1 MRELRAT
8 GLHTEALRSTNRRV
22 RRALILAAILLTA
35 GGSAAAPL
43 KGPGELVAMSA
54 TTGAVVSGFPRIPS
68 GQVYAVANDGRGGWY
83 VAGSFKTIGGVRCP
97 NLAHVTAGVGQSVD
111 HSWCPRPNGTIR
123 ALLRVGSTLYVGGEF
138 LHRIAGKTREGLA
151 AFDTRSGALTPWNPG
166 LSGLDDAAYDLADD
180 AKGTRV
186 YVEGSFEKLGGARRT
201 NLGAVSATTGRATS
215 FAPNPD
221 EDQHGDSVEAF
232 AVGPHAVYAWGAFS
246 KIGGKASDGQV
257 ALDPATGRQLAGWHP
272 HLNGLAYAAA
282 VHGSQVLVA
291 GPGLVALDGK
301 TGAKRWS
308 ERTGKDFVGA
318 LAISGSRV
326 YASVE
331 SDHFSSVPHRF
342 VGYDLG
348 THRAVWHGKVSFV
361 GFVNAIA
368 ASGPL
373 VVVGGSSSSGG

>member
-1 MRELRAT
+1 M
-8 GLHTEALRSTNRRV
+8 
-22 RRALILAAILLTA
+22 RRAPILAAILLTA

-43 KGPGELVAMSA
+43 KGPGALVAMSA
-54 TTGAVVSGFPRIPS
+54 TSGAVVGGFPRIPS
-68 GQVYAVANDGRGGWY
+68 GQVYAIADDGRGGWY
-83 VAGSFKTIGGVRCP
+83 VAGSFQTIGGVRCP
-97 NLAHVTAGVGQSVD
+97 NLAHIRAGVGQTVG

-151 AFDTRSGALTPWNPG
+151 AFDTKSGALTPWNPG
-166 LSGLDDAAYDLADD
+166 LSGLDDGAYDLAND
-180 AKGTRV
+180 AKGTTV

-201 NLGAVSATTGRATS
+201 NLGAVSTTTGRATS

-232 AVGPHAVYAWGAFS
+232 AVGPRAVYAWGAFS
-246 KIGGKASDGQV
+246 KIRGKASDGQV

-291 GPGLVALDGK
+291 GPGLVALDGR
-301 TGAKRWS
+301 TGARRWS
-308 ERTGKDFVGA
+308 ERTGTDFIGA
-318 LAISGSRV
+318 LAISGNRV

-331 SDHFSSVPHRF
+331 SNHFSSVPHRF

-348 THRAVWHGKVSFV
+348 AHRAVWHGKASFV
-361 GFVNAIA
+361 GEVNAIA
-368 ASGPL
+368 ASGAL
-373 VVVGGSSSSGG
+373 VVVGGSS

>member
-1 MRELRAT
+1 M
-8 GLHTEALRSTNRRV
+8 
-22 RRALILAAILLTA
+22 RRASILAAILLTA

-43 KGPGELVAMSA
+43 KGPGALVATSA
-54 TTGAVVSGFPRIPS
+54 TTGAVVGGFPRVPS
-68 GQVYAVANDGRGGWY
+68 GQVYTIVDDGRGGWY
-83 VAGSFKTIGGVRCP
+83 VAGSFQTIGGVRCP
-97 NLAHVTAGVGQSVD
+97 NLAHVAAGVGHPVD

-123 ALLRVGSTLYVGGEF
+123 ALLRVGSRLYVGGEF
-138 LHRIAGKTREGLA
+138 LHRIAGKAREGLA
-151 AFDTRSGALTPWNPG
+151 AFDTKTGALTSWNPG

-180 AKGTRV
+180 AKGTTV
-186 YVEGSFEKLGGARRT
+186 FVDGSFDKLGGARRT
-201 NLGAVSATTGRATS
+201 NFGAVSTTTGRATS

-221 EDQHGDSVEAF
+221 EDQHGDSVVAF

-246 KIGGKASDGQV
+246 KIHGKASDGQA

-272 HLNGLAYAAA
+272 QLNGLAYAAA

-308 ERTGKDFVGA
+308 EPTGKDFVGA
-318 LAISGSRV
+318 LAISGNRV

-331 SDHFSSVPHRF
+331 SYHFSAVPHRF

-348 THRAVWHGKVSFV
+348 SHRVVWHGKASFV
-361 GFVNAIA
+361 GLVNAIA
-368 ASGPL
+368 ASDAL
-373 VVVGGSSSSGG
+373 VVVGGSH

>member
-1 MRELRAT
+1 M
-8 GLHTEALRSTNRRV
+8 
-22 RRALILAAILLTA
+22 RRALVLAAILLTA

-43 KGPGELVAMSA
+43 KGPGALVAMSA
-54 TTGAVVSGFPRIPS
+54 TTGAVVGGFPRIP
-68 GQVYAVANDGRGGWY
+68 GGRVYAIADDGRGGWY
-83 VAGSFKTIGGVRCP
+83 VGGSFKTIGGVRCP
-97 NLAHVTAGVGQSVD
+97 NLAHVTAGLTVER
-111 HSWCPRPNGTIR
+111 SWCPRPNGTIR

-138 LHRIAGKTREGLA
+138 LHRIAGKRREGLA
-151 AFDTRSGALTPWNPG
+151 AFNTRSGALRPWNPG
-166 LSGLDDAAYDLADD
+166 LSGFDDAAYDLASD
-180 AKGTRV
+180 AKGTTV

-201 NLGAVSATTGRATS
+201 NLGAVSAATGRATS

-221 EDQHGDSVEAF
+221 ADQHGDSVEAF
-232 AVGPHAVYAWGAFS
+232 AVGAHAVYAWGAFS

-257 ALDPATGRQLAGWHP
+257 ALGPATGRQLAGWHP
-272 HLNGLAYAAA
+272 HLNGFAYAAA

-308 ERTGKDFVGA
+308 ERTGEDFVGA
-318 LAISGSRV
+318 LAIAGSRV

-348 THRAVWHGKVSFV
+348 THRPVWHGKVSFV
-361 GFVNAIA
+361 GFVNAVA
-368 ASGPL
+368 AAGPL
-373 VVVGGSSSSGG
+373 VVVGGSS